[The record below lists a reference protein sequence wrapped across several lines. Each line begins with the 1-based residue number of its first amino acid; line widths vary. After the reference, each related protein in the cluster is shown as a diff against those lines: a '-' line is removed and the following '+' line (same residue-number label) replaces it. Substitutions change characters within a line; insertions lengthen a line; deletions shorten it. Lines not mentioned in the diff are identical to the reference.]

1 MTERKP
7 PDLTFESWID
17 RQIREATDRG
27 EFDQLPG
34 AGKPIP
40 PGMDDE
46 NWWVRNLLQREGI
59 GNDALLPEHLVLRRD
74 RERIDRTVREM
85 TSERA
90 VREAVSELN
99 ERIVRWIR
107 SPSGPDVP
115 IGPVRADD
123 VVAGWRAARVTDRV
137 ASTPTAAADTPF
149 TDLELVAPQAK
160 RSWWRRLLAD

>member
-17 RQIREATDRG
+17 KQIREATDRG
-27 EFDQLPG
+27 EFDELPG

-40 PGMDDE
+40 PGMGDE

-59 GNDALLPEHLVLRRD
+59 GTDALLPEHIVLRRD
-74 RERIDRTVREM
+74 RERIDDTVRNL

-90 VREAVSELN
+90 VREAVAELN
-99 ERIVRWIR
+99 ERVVHWLR
-107 SPSGPDVP
+107 SPGGPDIP

-123 VVAGWRAARVTDRV
+123 VVARWRAARETRTTIAAEAV
-137 ASTPTAAADTPF
+137 SGSSPSSITPR
-149 TDLELVAPQAK
+149 EK
-160 RSWWRRLLAD
+160 RSRWQRLRGR

>member
-17 RQIREATDRG
+17 KQIREATERG
-27 EFDQLPG
+27 EFDRLPG
-34 AGKPIP
+34 AGQPIP

-59 GNDALLPEHLVLRRD
+59 GTDALLPEHIVLRRD
-74 RERIDRTVREM
+74 RERIDHTVRPM

-90 VREAVSELN
+90 VREAVTELN
-99 ERIVRWIR
+99 ERIVRWLR
-107 SPSGPDVP
+107 SPGGPDIP

-123 VVAGWRAARVTDRV
+123 VVARWQAAREAERSVGIPSATV
-137 ASTPTAAADTPF
+137 ISAESVEAS
-149 TDLELVAPQAK
+149 AK
-160 RSWWRRLLAD
+160 RSWWRRLLGW